1 MIIDKGKIDDIDE
14 IEDLYSELN
23 DILEQGINY
32 PGCKKG
38 VHPIREDAIKGIE
51 ENNLYVVKMNN
62 KIVGALILNHELERG
77 YETAKWLCDVE

>member
-1 MIIDKGKIDDIDE
+1 MIYWSRGLITQDA
-14 IEDLYSELN
+14 
-23 DILEQGINY
+23 
-32 PGCKKG
+32 KKG

>member
-32 PGCKKG
+32 PGCKK
-38 VHPIREDAIKGIE
+38 RSASYSRRCNKG
-51 ENNLYVVKMNN
+51 N
-62 KIVGALILNHELERG
+62 
-77 YETAKWLCDVE
+77 